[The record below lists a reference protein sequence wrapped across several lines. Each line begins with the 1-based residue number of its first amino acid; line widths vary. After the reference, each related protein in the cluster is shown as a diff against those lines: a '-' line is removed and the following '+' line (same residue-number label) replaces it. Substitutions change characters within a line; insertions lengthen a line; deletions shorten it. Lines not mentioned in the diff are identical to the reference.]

1 MPFDTEVNERDSSAL
16 VNSDLLVEMG
26 LPRDI
31 ADKAVKECFEELDT
45 FLTYWKSM
53 MDKVDTKYPDRD
65 HKTLA
70 YRTLIRSLIAGGIS
84 NFLDHEV
91 SRASIMLPVAVKVLG
106 E

>member
-1 MPFDTEVNERDSSAL
+1 MPFDTEVNERDSSTL

-45 FLTYWKSM
+45 FLTYWKST
-53 MDKVDTKYPDRD
+53 MDKVDTKYPDLDR
-65 HKTLA
+65 KTLA
-70 YRTLIRSLIAGGIS
+70 YRTLVRSLITGGMS
-84 NFLDHEV
+84 NFLDHKV
-91 SRASIMLPVAVKVLG
+91 SMASLVLPVAVKVLG